1 MAVFLGTQAYGSS
14 EGYPSKHATDRQ
26 VPAWRYDFDK
36 RTVTIKHLGESHRL
50 GSVIRHFDGIFLQA
64 TD

>member
-26 VPAWRYDFDK
+26 LPVWRYDFDK
-36 RTVTIKHLGESHRL
+36 RTVTIKHLGKSNRL
-50 GSVIRHFDGIFLQA
+50 GSVIPQFGDIFLRA